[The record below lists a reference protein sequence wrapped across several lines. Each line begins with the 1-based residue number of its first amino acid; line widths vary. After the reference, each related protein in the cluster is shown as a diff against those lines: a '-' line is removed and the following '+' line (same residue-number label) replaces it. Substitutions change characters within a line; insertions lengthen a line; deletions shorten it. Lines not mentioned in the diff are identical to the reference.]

1 MILMSNRP
9 DLNDTYF
16 LEYSDRGMKKWMTAF
31 ALGELTAAISKGK
44 AESMKNIPRL
54 PQQNLTYIERCL
66 ERSIKQNKVLEIQ
79 LNTRDHLGRVKDHV
93 VGTFRGFADLN
104 TVVINTTEGAN
115 QYDQYIDFNDIRH
128 VIVRKF
134 TKWSNKNDD
143 PYEGIDLEITQDIN
157 EFCAEYF
164 DDGDFIE

>member
-1 MILMSNRP
+1 MSNRP

-31 ALGELTAAISKGK
+31 ALGELTAAISKTK
-44 AESMKNIPRL
+44 AEALKDIPRL
-54 PQQNLTYIERCL
+54 PQQNFDYIERCL

-93 VGTFRGFADLN
+93 IGTFRGFADLN
-104 TVVINTTEGAN
+104 TAVINTIADNN

-128 VIVRKF
+128 VIVHNF
-134 TKWSNKNDD
+134 TKWSNKHKD
-143 PYEGIDLEITQDIN
+143 PFDGVDLDITQDIN
-157 EFCAEYF
+157 EFCADYF

>member
-1 MILMSNRP
+1 MSDRP

-16 LEYSDRGMKKWMTAF
+16 LKYADRGMKKWMTAF
-31 ALGELTAAISKGK
+31 ALGELTAAINKGK
-44 AESMKNIPRL
+44 AESSKNIPRL
-54 PQQNLTYIERCL
+54 PQQSIQCIEHCL

-79 LNTRDHLGRVKDHV
+79 LNTLDHLGRVKDHV

-104 TVVINTTEGAN
+104 TAIINTIDGTN

-128 VIVRKF
+128 VIVHNF
-134 TKWSNKNDD
+134 TKWSNKHKDD
-143 PYEGIDLEITQDIN
+143 PFEGVKLDITQDIDT
-157 EFCAEYF
+157 FCADYF